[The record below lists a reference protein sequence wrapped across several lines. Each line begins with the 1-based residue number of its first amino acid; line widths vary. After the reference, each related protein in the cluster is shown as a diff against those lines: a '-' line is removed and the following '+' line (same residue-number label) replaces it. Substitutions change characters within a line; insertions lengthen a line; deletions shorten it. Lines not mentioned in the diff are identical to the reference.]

1 MPHAALAPALRWPA
15 EAVWQAVEP
24 LLSGFS
30 VEILPE
36 LGSTNTELM
45 RRARLGRADP
55 VLLVAERQTAGRGRL
70 GRAWSSHGAALQ
82 DGAGFDAGA
91 AARAASAGPANGVV
105 DSGATDTDTA
115 TATATADK
123 AAIYKAATAGP
134 DAAAQAAQTGASLTF
149 SLGLALSPADWSGL
163 SLAVGL
169 AVAHSLHPGVQLK
182 WPNDLWFDG
191 RKLGGILIE
200 TVAVGELRYAV
211 IGIGINIERPVAQD
225 LRTPPAALHE
235 LLPEVDAAQALG
247 LIALPLVQAVL
258 RFAHEGFGPLRSAYH
273 ARDLLYG
280 QELVCTDGTVGEGR
294 GVDAS
299 GALLLQTASGL
310 QKISSAEVS
319 VRPKSTVFA
328 GH

>member
-1 MPHAALAPALRWPA
+1 MPHATLAPALRWPA

-70 GRAWSSHGAALQ
+70 GRAWSSHGAALH
-82 DGAGFDAGA
+82 
-91 AARAASAGPANGVV
+91 
-105 DSGATDTDTA
+105 T
-115 TATATADK
+115 
-123 AAIYKAATAGP
+123 
-134 DAAAQAAQTGASLTF
+134 ASLTF
-149 SLGLALSPADWSGL
+149 SLGLALAPADWSGL

-169 AVAHSLHPGVQLK
+169 AVAHSLHPSVQLK

-200 TVAVGELRYAV
+200 TVAVGEQRYAV

-225 LRTPPAALHE
+225 LRTPPAALRE
-235 LLPEVDAAQALG
+235 LLPDVDAAQALG

-258 RFAHEGFGPLRSAYH
+258 RFATEGFGPLRSAYH
-273 ARDLLYG
+273 ARDVLYG
-280 QELVCTDGTVGEGR
+280 QALVCTDGTVGQGR

-299 GALLLQTASGL
+299 GALLLHTASGL

-319 VRPKSTVFA
+319 VRPQTSTLTPTPTLA
-328 GH
+328 GD

>member
-15 EAVWQAVEP
+15 EAVWQAIEP

-70 GRAWSSHGAALQ
+70 GRAWSSHGAA
-82 DGAGFDAGA
+82 A
-91 AARAASAGPANGVV
+91 AA
-105 DSGATDTDTA
+105 D
-115 TATATADK
+115 
-123 AAIYKAATAGP
+123 KAATAGA
-134 DAAAQAAQTGASLTF
+134 DAATQAAQTGASLTF
-149 SLGLALSPADWSGL
+149 SLGLALAPADWSGL

-169 AVAHSLHPGVQLK
+169 AVAHSLHPGVQIK

-200 TVAVGELRYAV
+200 TVAVGELRYTV

-225 LRTPPAALHE
+225 LRTPPAALRE

-280 QELVCTDGTVGEGR
+280 QELVCTDGTVGQGR

-299 GALLLQTASGL
+299 GALLLHTASGL

-319 VRPKSTVFA
+319 VRPKSPVFA

>member
-1 MPHAALAPALRWPA
+1 MPHAALAPPLRWPA
-15 EAVWQAVEP
+15 EALWQAAEP

-70 GRAWSSHGAALQ
+70 GRAWSSHGAVLQ
-82 DGAGFDAGA
+82 DGAAVDVGA
-91 AARAASAGPANGVV
+91 AAH
-105 DSGATDTDTA
+105 
-115 TATATADK
+115 
-123 AAIYKAATAGP
+123 
-134 DAAAQAAQTGASLTF
+134 TGASLTF
-149 SLGLALSPADWSGL
+149 SLGLALAPLDWSGL

-169 AVAHSLHPGVQLK
+169 AVAQSLHPSVQLK

-200 TVAVGELRYAV
+200 TVAVGEARYAV
-211 IGIGINIERPVAQD
+211 IGIGINIERPIAQD
-225 LRTPPAALHE
+225 LRTPPAALRE
-235 LLPEVDAAQALG
+235 LLPDVDAALALG

-273 ARDLLYG
+273 ARDLLVG
-280 QELVCTDGTVGEGR
+280 QELVCTDGTVGQGR

-299 GALLLQTASGL
+299 GALLLHTATGL

-319 VRPKSTVFA
+319 VRRISPVFA

>member
-15 EAVWQAVEP
+15 EALWQAVEP

-82 DGAGFDAGA
+82 DGAGIDADAANTA
-91 AARAASAGPANGVV
+91 AAN
-105 DSGATDTDTA
+105 
-115 TATATADK
+115 
-123 AAIYKAATAGP
+123 KAATAGA
-134 DAAAQAAQTGASLTF
+134 DAAAPAPQTTASLTF
-149 SLGLALSPADWSGL
+149 SLGLALAPADWSGL

-169 AVAHSLHPGVQLK
+169 AVAQSLHPSVQLK

-200 TVAVGELRYAV
+200 TVAVGEQRYAV
-211 IGIGINIERPVAQD
+211 IGIGINIECPIAQD
-225 LRTPPAALHE
+225 LRTPPAALRE
-235 LLPEVDAAQALG
+235 LLPDVDAAQALG
-247 LIALPLVQAVL
+247 RIALPLVQAVL
-258 RFAHEGFGPLRSAYH
+258 RFAHEGFGPLRNAYH

-280 QELVCTDGTVGEGR
+280 QALVCTDGTEGQGR

-299 GALLLQTASGL
+299 GALLLQTATGL

-319 VRPKSTVFA
+319 VRPQSPVFA

>member
-15 EAVWQAVEP
+15 EAIWQSAEP
-24 LLSGFS
+24 LLPGFS

-70 GRAWSSHGAALQ
+70 GRSWSSHDAEPVANVKPAAL
-82 DGAGFDAGA
+82 
-91 AARAASAGPANGVV
+91 
-105 DSGATDTDTA
+105 
-115 TATATADK
+115 
-123 AAIYKAATAGP
+123 
-134 DAAAQAAQTGASLTF
+134 AAQTHASLTF
-149 SLGLALSPADWSGL
+149 SLGLALAPADWSGL

-169 AVAHSLHPGVQLK
+169 AVAQSLHPQVQLK
-182 WPNDLWFDG
+182 WPNDLWFNG

-225 LRTPPAALHE
+225 LRTPPAALRE
-235 LLPEVDAAQALG
+235 LLPEVDAAHALG
-247 LIALPLVQAVL
+247 LIALPLLQAVL

-280 QELVCTDGTVGEGR
+280 QALVCTDGTQGEGR

-299 GALLLQTASGL
+299 GALLLHTASGL

-319 VRPKSTVFA
+319 VRPQSTVFA
-328 GH
+328 GD

>member
-1 MPHAALAPALRWPA
+1 MPHATLAPALRWPA
-15 EAVWQAVEP
+15 EAVWQAAEP

-70 GRAWSSHGAALQ
+70 GRAWSSHGAALH
-82 DGAGFDAGA
+82 DSAGLESGA

-105 DSGATDTDTA
+105 DSGATDTA
-115 TATATADK
+115 AADK
-123 AAIYKAATAGP
+123 AAIYKAATVGP
-134 DAAAQAAQTGASLTF
+134 DVATQAAQTGASLTF

-169 AVAHSLHPGVQLK
+169 AVAHSLHPGMQIK

-211 IGIGINIERPVAQD
+211 IGIGINIECPPAQD
-225 LRTPPAALHE
+225 LRTPPAALRE
-235 LLPEVDAAQALG
+235 LLPDVDAAQALG

-280 QELVCTDGTVGEGR
+280 QELVCTDGTVGQGR

-299 GALLLQTASGL
+299 GALLLQTSNGL

-319 VRPKSTVFA
+319 VRPKSPVFA

>member
-1 MPHAALAPALRWPA
+1 MPHATLAPALRWPA
-15 EAVWQAVEP
+15 EALWQAAEP

-70 GRAWSSHGAALQ
+70 GRAWSSHGAALH
-82 DGAGFDAGA
+82 DGAGLDAGA
-91 AARAASAGPANGVV
+91 AANTAA
-105 DSGATDTDTA
+105 
-115 TATATADK
+115 AD
-123 AAIYKAATAGP
+123 KAATAGP

-225 LRTPPAALHE
+225 LRTPPAGLRE

-280 QELVCTDGTVGEGR
+280 QALVCTDGTVGQGR

-299 GALLLQTASGL
+299 GALLLHTASGL

-319 VRPKSTVFA
+319 VRPKGPVFA

>member
-1 MPHAALAPALRWPA
+1 MPHATLAPALRWPA
-15 EAVWQAVEP
+15 EALWQAAEP

-82 DGAGFDAGA
+82 DGAGFDAGV

-105 DSGATDTDTA
+105 DSGVTDT
-115 TATATADK
+115 
-123 AAIYKAATAGP
+123 AAIYKAATAGA
-134 DAAAQAAQTGASLTF
+134 DAAAQAPQSTASLTF
-149 SLGLALSPADWSGL
+149 SLGLALAPADWSGL

-200 TVAVGELRYAV
+200 TVAVGEARYAV
-211 IGIGINIERPVAQD
+211 IGIGINIERPIAQD
-225 LRTPPAALHE
+225 LRTPPAALRE

-280 QELVCTDGTVGEGR
+280 QELVCSDGTVGQGR

-299 GALLLQTASGL
+299 GALLLHTASGL

-319 VRPKSTVFA
+319 VRPKSPVFA

>member
-1 MPHAALAPALRWPA
+1 MPHANLAPALRWPA
-15 EAVWQAVEP
+15 EALWQATEP
-24 LLSGFS
+24 LLPGFS

-82 DGAGFDAGA
+82 DGAGLEAGA
-91 AARAASAGPANGVV
+91 PLTAPQ
-105 DSGATDTDTA
+105 AT
-115 TATATADK
+115 
-123 AAIYKAATAGP
+123 
-134 DAAAQAAQTGASLTF
+134 ASLTF
-149 SLGLALSPADWSGL
+149 SLGLALAPADWSGL

-169 AVAHSLHPGVQLK
+169 AVAHSLHPSVQIK
-182 WPNDLWFDG
+182 WPNDLWFEG

-211 IGIGINIERPVAQD
+211 IGIGINIERPIAQD
-225 LRTPPAALHE
+225 LRTPPAALRE
-235 LLPEVDAAQALG
+235 LLPEVDAALALG
-247 LIALPLVQAVL
+247 LVALPLVQAVL
-258 RFAHEGFGPLRSAYH
+258 RFATEGFGSLRSAYH

-280 QELVCTDGTVGEGR
+280 QELVCTDGTVGQGR

-299 GALLLQTASGL
+299 GALLLQTTSGL

-319 VRPKSTVFA
+319 VRPITPVFA

>member
-1 MPHAALAPALRWPA
+1 MPHATLAPALRWPA
-15 EAVWQAVEP
+15 EALWQATEP
-24 LLSGFS
+24 LLPGFS

-45 RRARLGRADP
+45 RRARLGRSDP

-70 GRAWSSHGAALQ
+70 GRAWSSHGAALH
-82 DGAGFDAGA
+82 DGAGLEAGA
-91 AARAASAGPANGVV
+91 VPAAPQ
-105 DSGATDTDTA
+105 AT
-115 TATATADK
+115 
-123 AAIYKAATAGP
+123 
-134 DAAAQAAQTGASLTF
+134 ASLTF
-149 SLGLALSPADWSGL
+149 SLGLALAPADWSGL

-169 AVAHSLHPGVQLK
+169 AVAHSLHPSVQIK
-182 WPNDLWFDG
+182 WPNDLWFEG

-211 IGIGINIERPVAQD
+211 IGIGINIERPIAQD
-225 LRTPPAALHE
+225 LRTPPAALRE
-235 LLPEVDAAQALG
+235 LLPEVDAALALG
-247 LIALPLVQAVL
+247 LVALPLVQAVL
-258 RFAHEGFGPLRSAYH
+258 RFATEGFGPLRSAYH

-280 QELVCTDGTVGEGR
+280 QELVCTDGTVGQGR

-299 GALLLQTASGL
+299 GALLLQTTSGL

-319 VRPKSTVFA
+319 VRPITPVFA

>member
-15 EAVWQAVEP
+15 EALWQAAEP

-91 AARAASAGPANGVV
+91 AAN
-105 DSGATDTDTA
+105 TA
-115 TATATADK
+115 
-123 AAIYKAATAGP
+123 
-134 DAAAQAAQTGASLTF
+134 AAAQAAQTTASLTF
-149 SLGLALSPADWSGL
+149 SLGLALAPADWSGL

-169 AVAHSLHPGVQLK
+169 AVAQSLHPSVQLK

-225 LRTPPAALHE
+225 LRTPPAALRE

-280 QELVCTDGTVGEGR
+280 QALVCTDGTEGQGR

>member
-1 MPHAALAPALRWPA
+1 MPHATLAPALRWPA
-15 EAVWQAVEP
+15 EAVWQAAEP

-91 AARAASAGPANGVV
+91 AARAASVGPANGVV
-105 DSGATDTDTA
+105 DSGATDTA
-115 TATATADK
+115 AADK

-134 DAAAQAAQTGASLTF
+134 DAATQAAQTTASLTF

-169 AVAHSLHPGVQLK
+169 AVAHSLHPGVQIK

-225 LRTPPAALHE
+225 LRTPPAALRE

-280 QELVCTDGTVGEGR
+280 QELVCTDGTVGQGR

-299 GALLLQTASGL
+299 GALLLHTASGL

-319 VRPKSTVFA
+319 VRPKSPVFA

>member
-15 EAVWQAVEP
+15 EALWQAAEP

-82 DGAGFDAGA
+82 DGAGLEGGA
-91 AARAASAGPANGVV
+91 AAN
-105 DSGATDTDTA
+105 T
-115 TATATADK
+115 
-123 AAIYKAATAGP
+123 AATAGP
-134 DAAAQAAQTGASLTF
+134 DAATQAAQTTASLTF
-149 SLGLALSPADWSGL
+149 SLGLALAPADWSGL
-163 SLAVGL
+163 SLAMGL

-225 LRTPPAALHE
+225 LRTPPAGLRE

-280 QELVCTDGTVGEGR
+280 QELVCSDGTVGQGR

-299 GALLLQTASGL
+299 GALLLHTASGL

-319 VRPKSTVFA
+319 VRPKSPVFA

>member
-15 EAVWQAVEP
+15 EAIWQSAEP

-45 RRARLGRADP
+45 RRAHLGRADP

-82 DGAGFDAGA
+82 DGAGIDADAANTA
-91 AARAASAGPANGVV
+91 AANTAA
-105 DSGATDTDTA
+105 
-115 TATATADK
+115 AD
-123 AAIYKAATAGP
+123 KAATAGA
-134 DAAAQAAQTGASLTF
+134 DAAAPAPQTTASLTF
-149 SLGLALSPADWSGL
+149 SLGLALSPIDWSGL

-169 AVAHSLHPGVQLK
+169 AVAQSLHPSVQLK

-200 TVAVGELRYAV
+200 TMAVGEARYAV
-211 IGIGINIERPVAQD
+211 IGIGINIERPIAQD
-225 LRTPPAALHE
+225 LRTPAAALRE
-235 LLPEVDAAQALG
+235 LLPDVDAAQALG

-258 RFAHEGFGPLRSAYH
+258 RFAHEGFGPLRNTYH

-280 QELVCTDGTVGEGR
+280 QALVCTDGTEGQGR

-319 VRPKSTVFA
+319 VRPKNPVFA

>member
-1 MPHAALAPALRWPA
+1 MPHATLAPALRWPA
-15 EAVWQAVEP
+15 EAVWQAAEP
-24 LLSGFS
+24 LLSGLS

-82 DGAGFDAGA
+82 DGAGLEGGA
-91 AARAASAGPANGVV
+91 AAN
-105 DSGATDTDTA
+105 T
-115 TATATADK
+115 
-123 AAIYKAATAGP
+123 AATAGP
-134 DAAAQAAQTGASLTF
+134 DAATQAAQTGASLTF
-149 SLGLALSPADWSGL
+149 SLGLALAPADWSGL
-163 SLAVGL
+163 SLAMGL
-169 AVAHSLHPGVQLK
+169 AVAHSLHPGVQIK

-225 LRTPPAALHE
+225 LRTPPAGLRE

-280 QELVCTDGTVGEGR
+280 QELVCSDGTVGQGR

-299 GALLLQTASGL
+299 GALLLHTASGL

-319 VRPKSTVFA
+319 VRPKSPVFA

>member
-15 EAVWQAVEP
+15 EALWQAAEP

-82 DGAGFDAGA
+82 DGAGLEGGA
-91 AARAASAGPANGVV
+91 AAN
-105 DSGATDTDTA
+105 T
-115 TATATADK
+115 
-123 AAIYKAATAGP
+123 AATAGP
-134 DAAAQAAQTGASLTF
+134 DAATQAAQTGASLTF
-149 SLGLALSPADWSGL
+149 SLGLALAPADWSGL

-225 LRTPPAALHE
+225 LRTPPAGLRE

-280 QELVCTDGTVGEGR
+280 QELVCTDGTVGQGR

-299 GALLLQTASGL
+299 GALLLHTASGL

-319 VRPKSTVFA
+319 VRPKSPVFA

>member
-1 MPHAALAPALRWPA
+1 MPHATLAPALRWPA
-15 EAVWQAVEP
+15 EAVWQAIEP
-24 LLSGFS
+24 MLSGFS

-70 GRAWSSHGAALQ
+70 GRAWSSHGAALH
-82 DGAGFDAGA
+82 DGAGLDAGA
-91 AARAASAGPANGVV
+91 AAN
-105 DSGATDTDTA
+105 T
-115 TATATADK
+115 
-123 AAIYKAATAGP
+123 AATAGP
-134 DAAAQAAQTGASLTF
+134 DAATQAAQTTASLTF
-149 SLGLALSPADWSGL
+149 SLGLALAPADWSGL

-169 AVAHSLHPGVQLK
+169 AVAHSLHPGVQIK
-182 WPNDLWFDG
+182 WPNDLWFEG

-225 LRTPPAALHE
+225 LRTPPAALRE
-235 LLPEVDAAQALG
+235 LLPGVDAAQALG

-280 QELVCTDGTVGEGR
+280 QELVCTDGTVGQGR

-299 GALLLQTASGL
+299 GALLLHTASGL

-319 VRPKSTVFA
+319 VRPKSPVFA

>member
-15 EAVWQAVEP
+15 EAIWQSAEP

-45 RRARLGRADP
+45 RRAHLGRADP

-82 DGAGFDAGA
+82 DGAGVDAGAGAGA
-91 AARAASAGPANGVV
+91 AA
-105 DSGATDTDTA
+105 TA
-115 TATATADK
+115 TT
-123 AAIYKAATAGP
+123 
-134 DAAAQAAQTGASLTF
+134 QAAQTGASLTF
-149 SLGLALSPADWSGL
+149 SLGLALSPIDWSGL

-169 AVAHSLHPGVQLK
+169 AVAHSLHPSVQLK

-200 TVAVGELRYAV
+200 TMAVGEARYAV
-211 IGIGINIERPVAQD
+211 IGIGINIERPIAQD
-225 LRTPPAALHE
+225 LRTPAAALRE
-235 LLPEVDAAQALG
+235 LLPDVDAAQALG

-258 RFAHEGFGPLRSAYH
+258 RFAHEGFGPLRNTYH

-280 QELVCTDGTVGEGR
+280 QALVCTDGTEGQGR

-319 VRPKSTVFA
+319 VRPKNPVFA

>member
-1 MPHAALAPALRWPA
+1 M
-15 EAVWQAVEP
+15 
-24 LLSGFS
+24 
-30 VEILPE
+30 
-36 LGSTNTELM
+36 
-45 RRARLGRADP
+45 
-55 VLLVAERQTAGRGRL
+55 
-70 GRAWSSHGAALQ
+70 
-82 DGAGFDAGA
+82 
-91 AARAASAGPANGVV
+91 
-105 DSGATDTDTA
+105 
-115 TATATADK
+115 
-123 AAIYKAATAGP
+123 
-134 DAAAQAAQTGASLTF
+134 
-149 SLGLALSPADWSGL
+149 
-163 SLAVGL
+163 
-169 AVAHSLHPGVQLK
+169 AHSLHPGVQLK

-200 TVAVGELRYAV
+200 TVAVGETRYAV

-225 LRTPPAALHE
+225 LRTPPAALRE

-280 QELVCTDGTVGEGR
+280 QALVCTDGTEGQGR

>member
-1 MPHAALAPALRWPA
+1 MPHATLAPALRWPA
-15 EAVWQAVEP
+15 EAVWQAAEP

-82 DGAGFDAGA
+82 DGAGLEGGA
-91 AARAASAGPANGVV
+91 AAN
-105 DSGATDTDTA
+105 T
-115 TATATADK
+115 
-123 AAIYKAATAGP
+123 AATAGP
-134 DAAAQAAQTGASLTF
+134 DAATQAAQTGASLTF
-149 SLGLALSPADWSGL
+149 SLGLALAPADWSGL

-225 LRTPPAALHE
+225 LRTPPAALRE
-235 LLPEVDAAQALG
+235 LLPGVDAAQALG

-280 QELVCTDGTVGEGR
+280 QELVCSDGTVGQGR

-299 GALLLQTASGL
+299 GALLLHTASGL

-319 VRPKSTVFA
+319 VRPKGPVFA

>member
-1 MPHAALAPALRWPA
+1 MPHATLAPALRWPA
-15 EAVWQAVEP
+15 EAVWQAAEP

-82 DGAGFDAGA
+82 DGAGLEGGA
-91 AARAASAGPANGVV
+91 AAN
-105 DSGATDTDTA
+105 TA
-115 TATATADK
+115 
-123 AAIYKAATAGP
+123 
-134 DAAAQAAQTGASLTF
+134 AAAQVAQTGASLTL
-149 SLGLALSPADWSGL
+149 SLGLVLSPIDWSGL

-169 AVAHSLHPGVQLK
+169 AVAHSLHPGVQIK

-225 LRTPPAALHE
+225 LRTPPAALRE

-280 QELVCTDGTVGEGR
+280 QALVCTDGTVGQGR

-299 GALLLQTASGL
+299 GALLLHTASGL

-319 VRPKSTVFA
+319 VRPKGPVFA

>member
-1 MPHAALAPALRWPA
+1 MPHATLAPALRWPA
-15 EAVWQAVEP
+15 EALWQATEP

-82 DGAGFDAGA
+82 DGAGLDAGA
-91 AARAASAGPANGVV
+91 
-105 DSGATDTDTA
+105 TT
-115 TATATADK
+115 
-123 AAIYKAATAGP
+123 AATAEP
-134 DAAAQAAQTGASLTF
+134 AAAPQSTASLTF
-149 SLGLALSPADWSGL
+149 SLGLALAPLDWSGL

-169 AVAHSLHPGVQLK
+169 AVAHSLHPSVQLK
-182 WPNDLWFDG
+182 WPNDLWFEG

-200 TVAVGELRYAV
+200 TVAVGDARYAV
-211 IGIGINIERPVAQD
+211 IGIGINIGCPPAQD
-225 LRTPPAALHE
+225 LRTPPAALRE
-235 LLPEVDAAQALG
+235 LLPDVDAAQALG

-280 QELVCTDGTVGEGR
+280 QELVCSDGTVGQGR

-299 GALLLQTASGL
+299 GALLLHTNSGL

-319 VRPKSTVFA
+319 VRPQNTVFA
-328 GH
+328 GD

>member
-1 MPHAALAPALRWPA
+1 MPHATLAPALRWPA
-15 EAVWQAVEP
+15 EAVWQAIEP

-82 DGAGFDAGA
+82 DGAGLEGGA
-91 AARAASAGPANGVV
+91 AAN
-105 DSGATDTDTA
+105 T
-115 TATATADK
+115 
-123 AAIYKAATAGP
+123 AATAGP
-134 DAAAQAAQTGASLTF
+134 DAATQAAQTGASLTF
-149 SLGLALSPADWSGL
+149 SLGLALAPADWSGL

-169 AVAHSLHPGVQLK
+169 AVAHSLHPGVQIK

-225 LRTPPAALHE
+225 LRTPPAALRE

-280 QELVCTDGTVGEGR
+280 QELVCSDGTVGQGR

-299 GALLLQTASGL
+299 GALLLHTASGL

-319 VRPKSTVFA
+319 VRPKSPVFA